1 MLTNLAHLKQT
12 KKWRTIV
19 LNNANFMKTK
29 TAREQRKNDKEVG
42 HTSYKQKKNEDKVTL
57 TRNQVYTNG
66 RLHSPR
72 R

>member
-1 MLTNLAHLKQT
+1 
-12 KKWRTIV
+12 
-19 LNNANFMKTK
+19 MKTK
-29 TAREQRKNDKEVG
+29 TAREQRKNDKEVS
-42 HTSYKQKKNEDKVTL
+42 HTKKNEDKVTL

>member
-12 KKWRTIV
+12 KKLRTIV
-19 LNNANFMKTK
+19 LHNANFMKTK
-29 TAREQRKNDKEVG
+29 TAREQRKNDKEVS
-42 HTSYKQKKNEDKVTL
+42 HTKKNEDKVTL